1 VADSLIEDL
10 FQCRIAR
17 AGCAGYSHARHPTG
31 VNRAATFVDDEN
43 RMNELALLVEV
54 VDSRDLSVHP

>member
-1 VADSLIEDL
+1 MTSSNAASPALG
-10 FQCRIAR
+10 R
-17 AGCAGYSHARHPTG
+17 AGYSHARHSTG

-54 VDSRDLSVHP
+54 VDSRDQSVHA